1 MLRVKREDFII
12 GETAIPPGTQRTVD
26 LSVSMLSNHMPMTLP
41 VRVVN
46 GVEPGPVLFLAGAV
60 HGDEITG
67 VEIIRRVL
75 KDEALQTIAGT
86 LLAVPIVNSLGFLS
100 QSRYLPDGRDLNRSF
115 PGSDRGSLA
124 SILADLFLREVVLR
138 SQYGIDLHSAGAHRI
153 NLPQVRIAPEQPEL
167 IDLAEAFGAPVILIS
182 KLRDGSLR
190 QHARNAGV
198 KVLLY
203 EGGEALRLD
212 EMSVRVGVLGILRVM
227 KALGMISDPSVRFSR
242 IQPAISQSSA
252 WLRAPDGGILSTR
265 YLKGEM
271 VRRGET
277 LGEISDPFG
286 ERRTPVVAPED
297 GIIIGHTNLPVVNR
311 GDALFHVARVKDPA
325 TTLARIGQIGG
336 EAEAAVLFDEDEIL

>member
-1 MLRVKREDFII
+1 MLRPAGDDFII
-12 GETAIPPGTQRTVD
+12 GDEAVAPGTQRTID

-41 VRVVN
+41 VRVIH
-46 GVEPGPVLFLAGAV
+46 GVAPGPVMFLAGAV

-67 VEIIRRVL
+67 VEIVRRVL
-75 KDEALQTIAGT
+75 RDEAMTSIAGT
-86 LLAVPIVNSLGFLS
+86 LLAVPIVNSLGFLNH
-100 QSRYLPDGRDLNRSF
+100 SRYLPDGRDLNRCF
-115 PGSDRGSLA
+115 PGSDRGSLG

-153 NLPQVRIAPEQPEL
+153 NLPQVRIAPDQPEL
-167 IDLAEAFGAPVILIS
+167 LDLAEAFGAPVILVS

-190 QHARNAGV
+190 QYAGHAGV

-227 KALGMISDPSVRFSR
+227 KALGMILDPSVRFGR
-242 IQPAISQSSA
+242 VQPAISHSSN
-252 WLRAPDGGILSTR
+252 WLRAPDGGILATR
-265 YLKGEM
+265 YLKGER
-271 VRRGET
+271 VRRGES
-277 LGEISDPFG
+277 LGEVSDPFG
-286 ERRTPVVAPED
+286 ERRTPIIAPED

-325 TTLARIGQIGG
+325 ISHARIGQIGG
-336 EAEAAVLFDEDEIL
+336 DIEAAVLFDEDEIL

>member
-12 GETAIPPGTQRTVD
+12 GEIAIPPGTQRTVD

-46 GVEPGPVLFLAGAV
+46 GAEPGPVLFLAGAV

-212 EMSVRVGVLGILRVM
+212 EMSVRVGVLGILRGM
-227 KALGMISDPSVRFSR
+227 KALGMISDPS
-242 IQPAISQSSA
+242 
-252 WLRAPDGGILSTR
+252 
-265 YLKGEM
+265 
-271 VRRGET
+271 
-277 LGEISDPFG
+277 G